1 MSISLF
7 LLCKGVLFCF
17 GRGGGEEK
25 GGVGWGGGGDEVI
38 EFRVFFLP
46 KTRLFSLKNQTQN
59 QIPSSI

>member
-1 MSISLF
+1 MF
-7 LLCKGVLFCF
+7 FFVLE
-17 GRGGGEEK
+17 GEGEKKRG
-25 GGVGWGGGGDEVI
+25 GWGGGGDEVI